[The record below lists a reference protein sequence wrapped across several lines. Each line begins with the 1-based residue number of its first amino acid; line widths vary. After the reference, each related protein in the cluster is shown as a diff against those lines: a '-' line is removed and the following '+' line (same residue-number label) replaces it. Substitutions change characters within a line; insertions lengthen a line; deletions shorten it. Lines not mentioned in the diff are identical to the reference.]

1 MYFKSEPGREQLGS
15 YYQLKINYLGLVL
28 YSVFFFY
35 CMCTNRIVFYGELHD
50 FPRNKK
56 RNLRSIINYI
66 CRTAAV
72 ILLDRE

>member
-15 YYQLKINYLGLVL
+15 YYQLKINYLWPFL
-28 YSVFFFY
+28 YSVFFFFD

-56 RNLRSIINYI
+56 KKS
-66 CRTAAV
+66 TV
-72 ILLDRE
+72 DH